1 METAKIKRFATTAR
15 LKLTQGVL
23 LKLQQTGFDTRGNI
37 TDEPVLLQGGTMFRG
52 RPISDESFYYRWQ
65 SLKGDIERYGV
76 REVCERVAYTWFN
89 RLAAIRILAKNGLID
104 PVIEYADHEMRI
116 PQIVADA
123 RRGMNIPPMSDYDK
137 LRWSHV
143 AGNAAE
149 RDAQFLLLITAY
161 CHSNPIIYRCFGRMQ
176 DYSELLLPD
185 NILAQGEFVDML
197 NDKDAISD
205 EDYRSPELIGW
216 LYQFYISD
224 RKSEVMDKKGQ
235 YKADEIPAAT
245 QIFTP
250 NWIVKY
256 MVQNTVG
263 RIYLDNH
270 PEATEHFKPR
280 WKYLV
285 EPAQPTPDEATY
297 KFKELPELSLADFAS
312 GSGHIL
318 TECFDLLFDLYDYED
333 YSTREAVENIF
344 THNLTGID
352 IDTRA
357 KQLAT
362 FALMLKACQRDRAF
376 ADAHV
381 MPRVLDM
388 PNVDRHTWEDLR
400 GRMMNAHKVN
410 WTSEKVNQ
418 ELLEAFK
425 LLEHADT
432 LGSII
437 KFDISQETRD
447 FILQCIDKQKTS
459 PKYEEEFGEMF
470 KGFEII
476 LALSEKY
483 AAIIMNPPYMGSAHF
498 DATLSK
504 YVKDNYEDA
513 KADLF
518 AVFMQVA
525 INRLV
530 DKGKYGMINMHS
542 WMFLSTF
549 ENLRIMILE
558 EQTIDSLLHLGTRTF
573 DELSGEVVQNSAFV
587 ITKVNPTY
595 TGHFSDPNHPEIP
608 SCQAVCSRTA
618 NYFRVVDGK
627 DCASKERMFL
637 DALKNHTKGIYY
649 PDVSQSQFKS
659 IPSYRITGYW
669 LSKKAISLFIHQIGD
684 FATAKNGITTANND
698 YFLKLWFEISI
709 SRSTIAKQNGSQKWY
724 KYNKGGGKRR
734 WYGNLEYLI
743 NWFEN
748 GSELKSYKDSKGKKL
763 ASIRNESFYFKECIS
778 WSDIKS
784 NGTSFRYYPIDYIFD
799 ASANSAFIDGN
810 RKYEILGLLNTKLGD
825 FFAETLNP
833 GIHFKIGNFESVP
846 FFLPESDI
854 TSKVKENIA
863 ISKEDWDAH
872 ETSWDFKTNEL
883 ISLLK
888 RGLGTITTSWGGSN
902 PSSSAYLNLL
912 YEEYKAKW
920 IEKFKL
926 IHANEEELN
935 RQFIDIYGL
944 QDELTSDV
952 PMNEVTILQ
961 QGEISIENNEI
972 VWHDDVIMKQFI
984 SYAVGCMM
992 GRYSIDKPGLIL
1004 ANQGDGLKEYEAQVP
1019 NSRFEVDDDGIIP
1032 LLPADCGFPDN
1043 ARARIIDFLKTVF
1056 GNETLSQNLN
1066 FVEQCLGK
1074 TLEQYLIKDFWKD
1087 HKSRYQNRPIYW
1099 LFRSK
1104 RGAFQCVVYMHRM
1117 TQWTA
1122 DQVRHKYLLPYIDN
1136 LRNRLQQ
1143 ALDDRKQS
1151 TADKLRKA
1159 IDECEEYQERLKVV
1173 ADRQIA
1179 FDLDDGVA
1187 KNYVLFGDVLA
1198 KI

>member
-1 METAKIKRFATTAR
+1 METTKIKRFATTAR
-15 LKLTQGVL
+15 IKLTQGVL

-161 CHSNPIIYRCFGRMQ
+161 CHSNPIIYRCFGGMQ

-185 NILAQGEFVDML
+185 NILAKGEFVDML
-197 NDKDAISD
+197 NDAEAISD
-205 EDYRSPELIGW
+205 DDYRSPELIGW

-224 RKSEVMDKKGQ
+224 RKSEVLAAFKKGV
-235 YKADEIPAAT
+235 KAEASDIPAAT

-285 EPAQPTPDEATY
+285 EPVQPTPDEAMY
-297 KFKELPELSLADFAS
+297 KFKELPELSMADLAC

-362 FALMLKACQRDRAF
+362 FALMLKACQRDRSF

-388 PNVDRHTWEDLR
+388 PNVDCYTWKDL
-400 GRMMNAHKVN
+400 GGHMMCALKAQLP
-410 WTSEKVNQ
+410 SDKVNQ
-418 ELLEAFK
+418 ELVEAFK
-425 LLEHADT
+425 LMEQAHN
-432 LGSII
+432 LGSIM
-437 KFDISQETRD
+437 KFDVSPETRD
-447 FILQCIDKQKTS
+447 FIKECLHQQSIQHQIEDK
-459 PKYEEEFGEMF
+459 FADLF
-470 KGFEII
+470 HGFEII
-476 LALSEKY
+476 LTLTEKY
-483 AAIIMNPPYMGSAHF
+483 SALVMNPPYMGASNMN
-498 DATLSK
+498 TQLSD
-504 YVKDNYEDA
+504 YVKKNYPDG
-513 KADLF
+513 KADLMT
-518 AVFMQVA
+518 VFMIQA
-525 INRLV
+525 KDLLLSN
-530 DKGKYGMINMHS
+530 GYWGMINLPS
-542 WMFLSTF
+542 WMFLASFEDLRLQIVQNQQIIGLLQNGRGVFGADFGSVTF
-549 ENLRIMILE
+549 
-558 EQTIDSLLHLGTRTF
+558 
-573 DELSGEVVQNSAFV
+573 VVQNSKPYMKGEYRRLFERHVQVRNVETIHQLFLNKSYGLYWADQKAFLN
-587 ITKVNPTY
+587 INGCP
-595 TGHFSDPNHPEIP
+595 I
-608 SCQAVCSRTA
+608 
-618 NYFRVVDGK
+618 
-627 DCASKERMFL
+627 
-637 DALKNHTKGIYY
+637 
-649 PDVSQSQFKS
+649 
-659 IPSYRITGYW
+659 GYW
-669 LSKKAISLFIHQIGD
+669 LSEQALAAFSGKTMGNISQSAEGIKTGNNERFIR
-684 FATAKNGITTANND
+684 F
-698 YFLKLWFEISI
+698 WFEVASDDISI
-709 SRSTIAKQNGSQKWY
+709 CEPSYINKKWDLIH
-724 KYNKGGGKRR
+724 KGGERHK
-734 WYGNLEYLI
+734 WYGNI
-743 NWFEN
+743 NNVVLWEN
-748 GSELKSYKDSKGKKL
+748 DGQVIRSMPNSGIQGSFTFD
-763 ASIRNESFYFKECIS
+763 KEGFT
-778 WSDIKS
+778 W
-784 NGTSFRYYPIDYIFD
+784 
-799 ASANSAFIDGN
+799 
-810 RKYEILGLLNTKLGD
+810 
-825 FFAETLNP
+825 
-833 GIHFKIGNFESVP
+833 
-846 FFLPESDI
+846 SDI
-854 TSKVKENIA
+854 TSGGMSFRLKPLNHKIDSKGPTGICIDHNDLFYVLALLNSKVIQYFSNVLNPTISFKVGNMRSLPFIKCNEIFDQVESKSRQNVA
-863 ISKEDWDAH
+863 ISREDWDAH

-920 IEKFKL
+920 NEKFSL
-926 IHANEEELN
+926 IHTNEEELN

-944 QDELTSDV
+944 QDELTPDV

-1004 ANQGDGLKEYEAQVP
+1004 ANQGDGLKEYEALVP

-1143 ALDDRKQS
+1143 ALDARKQS

-1187 KNYVLFGDVLA
+1187 KNYDLFGDVLA

>member
-1 METAKIKRFATTAR
+1 METTKIKRFATTAR
-15 LKLTQGVL
+15 IKLTQGVL

-161 CHSNPIIYRCFGRMQ
+161 CHSNPIIYRCFGGMQ

-185 NILAQGEFVDML
+185 NILAKGEFVDML
-197 NDKDAISD
+197 NDAEAISD
-205 EDYRSPELIGW
+205 DDYRSPELIGW

-270 PEATEHFKPR
+270 PEAAEHFRPR

-285 EPAQPTPDEATY
+285 EPAQPSLDKATY
-297 KFKELPELSLADFAS
+297 KFKDLPELSLADFAS

-376 ADAHV
+376 ADAHL

-400 GRMMNAHKVN
+400 GHMMNAHMVN
-410 WTSEKVNQ
+410 LTSKKVNQ

-447 FILQCIDKQKTS
+447 FILQCIDKQKTA
-459 PKYEEEFGEMF
+459 PKYEEELGEMF

-483 AAIIMNPPYMGSAHF
+483 SAIIMNPPYMGSAHF

-504 YVKDNYEDA
+504 YVKDNYKDS

-518 AVFMQVA
+518 AVFMQLA
-525 INRLV
+525 INRLA
-530 DKGKYGMINMHS
+530 DKGKYGMINMQS
-542 WMFLSTF
+542 WMFLSSF
-549 ENLRIMILE
+549 EKLRHTVLE
-558 EQTIDSLLHLGTRTF
+558 EQTIDSLLHLGPHTF
-573 DELSGEVVQNSAFV
+573 DELNGEVVQNAAFV
-587 ITKVNPTY
+587 VTRQSPQY
-595 TGHFSDPNHPEIP
+595 TGHFSDPDHPEIP
-608 SCQAVCSRTA
+608 SCQAICTRTA
-618 NYFRVVDGK
+618 DYFRLVNGR
-627 DCASKERMFL
+627 DCADKERMFL
-637 DALKNHTKGIYY
+637 DAKANQTEGIYF
-649 PDVSQSQFKS
+649 PEVSQANFEK
-659 IPSYRITGYW
+659 IPGLNFGYW
-669 LSKKAISLFIHQIGD
+669 ASNRILNAFKVGQSIDDYSD
-684 FATAKNGITTANND
+684 FTGSQHITANND
-698 YFLKLWFEISI
+698 IYLRFLWEIERTKKWKLY
-709 SRSTIAKQNGSQKWY
+709 A
-724 KYNKGGGKRR
+724 KGGEFRK
-734 WYGNLEYLI
+734 WYGNIEYVVDWSEEAI
-743 NWFEN
+743 NYYSNNKTSNQLAEKYVDQKGISYTDITSGGIGFRYFN
-748 GSELKSYKDSKGKKL
+748 GGAFDKSGPVICKVKH
-763 ASIRNESFYFKECIS
+763 EMYFMGLLNSVVFKYVKPILNQTFHLQVK
-778 WSDIKS
+778 DIKS
-784 NGTSFRYYPIDYIFD
+784 FPLIIFQ
-799 ASANSAFIDGN
+799 
-810 RKYEILGLLNTKLGD
+810 
-825 FFAETLNP
+825 
-833 GIHFKIGNFESVP
+833 
-846 FFLPESDI
+846 SDI
-854 TSKVKENIA
+854 IDSIVKNNIA
-863 ISKEDWDAH
+863 ISREDWDAH
-872 ETSWDFKTNEL
+872 ETSWDFQGNEL
-883 ISLLK
+883 VDMTSDKYIDIMQDYGDWIGAMVDLAPPQLDSL
-888 RGLGTITTSWGGSN
+888 
-902 PSSSAYLNLL
+902 
-912 YEEYKAKW
+912 KW
-920 IEKFKL
+920 RVDVLHTKWETQFERL
-926 IHANEEELN
+926 HANEEELN
-935 RQFIDIYGL
+935 SQFIDIYGL
-944 QDELTSDV
+944 QDELTPDV
-952 PMNEVTILQ
+952 PMDEVTILQ

-1019 NSRFEVDDDGIIP
+1019 NSSFEVDDDGIIP

-1056 GNETLSQNLN
+1056 GLETLSQNLT

-1099 LFRSK
+1099 MFRSK

-1136 LRNRLQQ
+1136 LRNRMQQ
-1143 ALDDRKQS
+1143 AIDDRKQR

-1187 KNYVLFGDVLA
+1187 KNYDLFGDVLA